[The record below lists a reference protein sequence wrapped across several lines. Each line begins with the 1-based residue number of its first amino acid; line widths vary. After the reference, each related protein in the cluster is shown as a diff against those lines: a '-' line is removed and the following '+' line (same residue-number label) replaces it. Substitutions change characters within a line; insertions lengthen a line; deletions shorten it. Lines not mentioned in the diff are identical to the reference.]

1 MRRLNFLM
9 ALYFAAFCTACGG
22 GGGDSEQS
30 SNACG
35 AIGLPTK
42 IINGDS
48 CTDIGRSPI
57 VRVGALVQRGQG
69 VELSLLCT
77 GTMIAPDTVLTA
89 AHCFLG
95 NDSRVSTGIIFGEQ
109 GSAEYVRATQVS
121 LAPGFTLNGE
131 VDRLFND
138 AAVMKLERAP
148 GLPTLPLLASRS
160 PAVGE
165 LGFVYGYG
173 LRNVNDERGETG
185 DFISLE
191 AGTMTVE
198 TVTPDH
204 LFVLFGG
211 GGVNVCN
218 GDSGGPLLVPVNGR
232 LAIAGVVSQGNV
244 EGCAAGDFT
253 TYTNLQSPAVRTW
266 LDGVAPTRDQA

>member
-1 MRRLNFLM
+1 
-9 ALYFAAFCTACGG
+9 
-22 GGGDSEQS
+22 
-30 SNACG
+30 
-35 AIGLPTK
+35 
-42 IINGDS
+42 
-48 CTDIGRSPI
+48 
-57 VRVGALVQRGQG
+57 
-69 VELSLLCT
+69 
-77 GTMIAPDTVLTA
+77 MIAPDTVLTA

-95 NDSRVSTGIIFGEQ
+95 NDSRVSTGIVFGEQ

-148 GLPTLPLLASRS
+148 GLPTLPLLASR
-160 PAVGE
+160 PPVIGE

-173 LRNVNDERGETG
+173 LRDVNDEEGDTG

-218 GDSGGPLLVPVNGR
+218 GDSGGPLLVSVNGR

-253 TYTNLQSPAVRTW
+253 TYTNVQSPAVQKW
-266 LDGVAPTRDQA
+266 LESVAPSRERA